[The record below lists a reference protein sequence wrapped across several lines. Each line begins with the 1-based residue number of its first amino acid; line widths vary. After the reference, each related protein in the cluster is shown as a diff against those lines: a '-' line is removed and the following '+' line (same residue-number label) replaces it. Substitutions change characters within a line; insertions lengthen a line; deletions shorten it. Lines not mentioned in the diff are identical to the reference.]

1 MYTDTE
7 PTLLS
12 TILSHIPSTCQ
23 QQYNYRITYKYD
35 AQPVITLTQLPEEGN
50 IVKGSFPRVLHPR
63 DRSIPTYLSPT
74 VLSSLSIQHEI
85 TSWPIT
91 KRHSTTIVPE
101 IRTTRDMVR
110 RVHHPQFS
118 FHPLRPSSNERR
130 HQSRAREHMSK
141 VIMPVSQHRDL
152 MYRKSFLFVYIS
164 QRDPA
169 LPSMEPNPCD

>member
-1 MYTDTE
+1 MYTHTE

-23 QQYNYRITYKYD
+23 QQYNHRIPYMYD

-63 DRSIPTYLSPT
+63 DRCIPTYLSPT
-74 VLSSLSIQHEI
+74 ILSSLSIQHEI

-91 KRHSTTIVPE
+91 KRHSTTIVPG

-118 FHPLRPSSNERR
+118 FHPLRPSSKLKEGT
-130 HQSRAREHMSK
+130 SLGLESMC
-141 VIMPVSQHRDL
+141 
-152 MYRKSFLFVYIS
+152 
-164 QRDPA
+164 QR
-169 LPSMEPNPCD
+169 S